1 MENNCSLVF
10 LKNELDRIKS
20 EMDSS
25 IANGQRPNQAD
36 KTFFLALQ
44 SKHAKL
50 SSFAAENALAYAE
63 QIRGQVQKDA
73 VMAEYF
79 IKIE

>member
-1 MENNCSLVF
+1 MTEEDLQNPLLNMENNCSLLF

-50 SSFAAENALAYAE
+50 SSFA
-63 QIRGQVQKDA
+63 
-73 VMAEYF
+73 
-79 IKIE
+79 